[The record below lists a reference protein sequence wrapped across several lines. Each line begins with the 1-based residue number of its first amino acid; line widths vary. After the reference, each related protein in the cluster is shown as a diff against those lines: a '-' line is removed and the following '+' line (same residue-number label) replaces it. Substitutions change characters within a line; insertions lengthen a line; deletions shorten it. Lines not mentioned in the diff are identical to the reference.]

1 MAVLSVSD
9 GQSYVDI
16 ESQKKRVIG
25 YFSRSVNKYYN
36 VDQLEK
42 F

>member
-16 ESQKKRVIG
+16 ESQRRRVIG
-25 YFSRSVNKYYN
+25 YFSRSVNKYYD
-36 VDQLEK
+36 VDQVEN